1 MSELYSSSSI
11 HSFTLNAFQLIRP
24 VGDCPVGDCPVG
36 DCPVGDCPVGEC
48 PCTMLRAHEWGS
60 LTHVH
65 S

>member
-48 PCTMLRAHEWGS
+48 PVGECPCTWSAHVN
-60 LTHVH
+60 L
-65 S
+65 

>member
-36 DCPVGDCPVGEC
+36 DCPVGECPVGEC
-48 PCTMLRAHEWGS
+48 PCTIERYICLVELIGCI
-60 LTHVH
+60 
-65 S
+65 

>member
-24 VGDCPVGDCPVG
+24 VGDCPVD

-48 PCTMLRAHEWGS
+48 PCTIS
-60 LTHVH
+60 LHSPDLDTVH
-65 S
+65 LILVDGQ